1 MGLPELRVSN
11 CAIVVPL
18 EADAPVALDWLA
30 VQEKVAPETRLDN
43 AKPVVPDPQKEADDG
58 AMMAAGIGFTVT
70 TTS

>member
-1 MGLPELRVSN
+1 
-11 CAIVVPL
+11 VPL

-30 VQEKVAPETRLDN
+30 VQEKVAPETGLDN
-43 AKPVVPDPQKEADDG
+43 AKPVVPEPQKDSVDG